1 MTISKVIPSR
11 LSLGNQRPALRL
23 RVRPSGILFHLEE
36 SPDQRQDRHD
46 EGNEI
51 QEDRQ
56 DTTEEPWRR
65 RRSRGGTWAGALGVS
80 AAGEGE
86 RASMC
91 TTMAMAACGVCDK
104 LTACGSLW
112 AKPPAWCTR

>member
-1 MTISKVIPSR
+1 MRISKFIRSG
-11 LSLGNQRPALRL
+11 LSIGNTRPACRL

-65 RRSRGGTWAGALGVS
+65 RSRGGTWAGASGMS

-91 TTMAMAACGVCDK
+91 TTMAMAACGVSDK
-104 LTACGSLW
+104 LTAGGSLW
-112 AKPPAWCTR
+112 AEPPEWCTR